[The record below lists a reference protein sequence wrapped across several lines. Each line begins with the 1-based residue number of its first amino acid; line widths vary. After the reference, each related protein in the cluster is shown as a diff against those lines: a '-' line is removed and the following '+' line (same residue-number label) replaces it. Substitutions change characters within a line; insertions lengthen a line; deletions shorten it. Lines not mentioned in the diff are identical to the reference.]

1 MLPDRLGP
9 SAVRSVARMALAPDL
24 YSRLEGDGALG
35 GRHGSDEDAR
45 WEVLLEHLRDRLGCS
60 RVNLRWGLAWLRQ
73 ETRSMRE
80 FAREFERRA

>member
-35 GRHGSDEDAR
+35 GRHGNDEDAR